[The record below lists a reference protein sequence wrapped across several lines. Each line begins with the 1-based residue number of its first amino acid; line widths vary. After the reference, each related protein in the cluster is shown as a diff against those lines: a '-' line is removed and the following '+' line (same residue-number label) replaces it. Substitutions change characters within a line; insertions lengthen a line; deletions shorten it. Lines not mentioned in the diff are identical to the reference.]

1 MSELTDLEF
10 RIIDELYFVTS
21 FNDLLNSLDED
32 QSKLLNGVKMLLEK
46 ELITQLIFDDA
57 LKDYRKLDTPDFQ
70 ALEDSYFVASR
81 QGLLIHNSRS

>member
-21 FNDLLNSLDED
+21 FNDLLDLMNED
-32 QSKLLNGVKMLLEK
+32 QSKLPDGLKGLLEK
-46 ELITQLIFDDA
+46 ELITQLVFDEN
-57 LKDYRKLDTPDFQ
+57 LKDYRRLDTPDLE
-70 ALEDSYFVASR
+70 ALERSCFVASK